1 MNLNMIANKFTRAV
15 NKNITITII
24 RKLNGELVNG
34 KFKYE
39 EIVLDNISAN
49 KQPLTTDEKQALK
62 ELNDDGKI
70 INNSEW
76 YAFFINQ
83 DLSPANKI
91 LNKGADIIKTSEGL
105 VYQIQNFGS
114 WQESGWQKVY
124 GSLIGV
130 DNE

>member
-1 MNLNMIANKFTRAV
+1 MIANKLTRAV

-24 RKLNGELVNG
+24 RKLNGELING

-39 EIVLDNISAN
+39 EIILDNISAN

-124 GSLIGV
+124 GSLIGA

>member
-1 MNLNMIANKFTRAV
+1 MIANKLTRAV

-39 EIVLDNISAN
+39 EIILDNVSAN

-130 DNE
+130 DDE

>member
-1 MNLNMIANKFTRAV
+1 MNLNMIANKLTKAV

-39 EIVLDNISAN
+39 EVILDNISAN

>member
-1 MNLNMIANKFTRAV
+1 MNLNMIANKLTRAV
-15 NKNITITII
+15 NKNIVITII

-39 EIVLDNISAN
+39 EVILDNISAN

-124 GSLIGV
+124 GSLIGA

>member
-1 MNLNMIANKFTRAV
+1 MNLNMIANKLTRAV